1 MHVFPIV
8 DGLSNVKG
16 RDVTM
21 ERLLRVEGKGKK
33 SSKPDMIQLNF
44 NLVATHNEY
53 RKALEISTESYVN
66 LEESFIQAGIEKQ
79 EIKTSNLR
87 IETLYESVSEG
98 RIFRSVFKG
107 YAMHTNVFVEIPLD
121 FDLLS
126 KIIDGISKKGIT
138 PEFTINFAVKDDQDA
153 VLLALAEAV
162 SDAKAKAEA
171 LAKASG
177 VTLGMI
183 KNMSY
188 RAQEGVFSP
197 TRMDFSLMEKKSSLN
212 LDMTPRDV
220 EISQNVEIWWEII

>member
-1 MHVFPIV
+1 
-8 DGLSNVKG
+8 
-16 RDVTM
+16 M
-21 ERLLRVEGKGKK
+21 ERLLRVEGIGKT
-33 SSKPDMIQLNF
+33 SSKPDLIQLNF
-44 NLVATHNEY
+44 SLVTNHSDY
-53 RKALEISTESYVN
+53 RKALEISTDNYGN
-66 LEESFIQAGIEKQ
+66 LEESFIQAGIEKGD
-79 EIKTSNLR
+79 IKTSNLR

-107 YAMHTNVFVEIPLD
+107 YAIHTNIFLEIPLD
-121 FDLLS
+121 FALLS
-126 KIIDGISKKGIT
+126 KIVDGISKKGIT
-138 PEFTINFAVKDDQDA
+138 PEFTINFAVKDDQKT
-153 VLLALAEAV
+153 VLLALGEAV

-177 VTLGMI
+177 VSLGMI

-220 EISQNVEIWWEII
+220 EISQRVEIWWEII

>member
-1 MHVFPIV
+1 
-8 DGLSNVKG
+8 
-16 RDVTM
+16 M

-33 SSKPDMIQLNF
+33 SIKPDMIQLNF
-44 NLVATHNEY
+44 SLVATHSEY
-53 RKALEISTESYVN
+53 RKALEISTESYGN
-66 LEESFIQAGIEKQ
+66 LEGAFLQAGIEKQ

-121 FDLLS
+121 FALLS
-126 KIIDGISKKGIT
+126 TIIEGISKKGTT
-138 PEFTINFAVKDDQDA
+138 PEFTINFAVKDDHKA
-153 VLLALAEAV
+153 LLLALEEAV
-162 SDAKAKAEA
+162 RDAKAKAEA

-177 VTLGMI
+177 VSLGMI

-188 RAQEGVFSP
+188 RAQEEVFSP
-197 TRMDFSLMEKKSSLN
+197 TRMDFPLMEKKSSLN
-212 LDMTPRDV
+212 LDMTPRDI